1 MKRRDALKMTALGSV
16 GVVAA
21 SVSNS
26 CASTAVKEKE
36 CEKTCTKMVK
46 RYTNDDYY
54 VNGQLSADKALQ
66 AYKEMFAHY
75 NYPLDEFLLTN
86 MFITDFGLGD
96 FENVGMAGVF
106 WYNDAKHGYFA
117 HEIFLLPG
125 QMIVEHQHVETEHP
139 AKMESWHVRQGSI
152 FTFGEGDE
160 TPNNPPTPVSQKEFI
175 TVNNVVELKCNGIN
189 TLNRAEAPHF
199 MMAGAEGAIVS
210 EYANYHDGNG
220 LRFTNPSV
228 SFTDILGNV

>member
-1 MKRRDALKMTALGSV
+1 MKRREALKMAALGSV

-21 SVSNS
+21 SATS
-26 CASTAVKEKE
+26 CCATGTEKE
-36 CEKTCTKMVK
+36 NTCENTCTKMTK
-46 RYTNDDYY
+46 KYTNADYY
-54 VNGQLSADKALQ
+54 VDGKLSPEKALQ
-66 AYKEMFAHY
+66 AYKEMLAHY
-75 NYPLDEFLLTN
+75 NYPVDEFLLKN

-106 WYNDAKHGYFA
+106 WYNDAKHAYFA

-125 QMIVEHQHVETEHP
+125 QMIVEHRHVATEHP

-152 FTFGEGDE
+152 YTFGEGDA
-160 TPNNPPTPVSQKEFI
+160 TPNNPKTPESQKDFI
-175 TVNNVVELKCNGIN
+175 TVNNVVELKLNGIN

-199 MMAGAEGAIVS
+199 MLAGDQGAIVS

-220 LRFTNPSV
+220 LRFTNPNV
-228 SFTDILGNV
+228 SFTDVLGNV